1 MKFRAH
7 RGGVYY
13 TPENTLPAFKN
24 AIDKGYLY
32 LETDPRL
39 TKDNVIV
46 LMHDETINRTCKNMD
61 GTSIK
66 TPIKIADLTYNEL
79 LRYDAGV
86 GFDKN
91 FKNTPIPRLDELFDV
106 VKDKDIN
113 VMLDKTIAT
122 DKIDLLIDL
131 VIKHN
136 AKVSF
141 SVSDVDRIQ
150 KIQKRL
156 PNAKFDY
163 DVNTED
169 ELLAKV
175 CDIVSPENL
184 TVWLYLDKPNYAWL
198 KQSAK
203 VTLENVERV
212 KKYAKLGI
220 GNVNTPTDVKE
231 ALDFLPDIIEL

>member
-61 GTSIK
+61 GTTIK
-66 TPIKIADLTYNEL
+66 TPIYVADLTYDEL
-79 LRYDAGV
+79 LRYDAGIN
-86 GFDKN
+86 FDKK
-91 FKNTPIPRLDELFDV
+91 FKNTPIPRLDELFDL
-106 VKDKDIN
+106 VKDKDIT

-131 VIKHN
+131 VIKHD

-141 SVSDVDRIQ
+141 SVSDVERIQ

-169 ELLAKV
+169 ELLEKV
-175 CDIVSPENL
+175 CNIISPKNL
-184 TVWLYLDKPNYAWL
+184 TIWLYLDKPNYAFL

-203 VTLENVERV
+203 ATPENAQRI

-220 GNVNTPTDVKE
+220 GNINTPTDVKE